1 MPGLRGTHA
10 QLLTGAGYL
19 DAAALAAAN
28 EADLCAAVLRFASS
42 AEGQRVLRQGPPP
55 DVEKI
60 RGWIEAASARV
71 AA

>member
-1 MPGLRGTHA
+1 
-10 QLLTGAGYL
+10 
-19 DAAALAAAN
+19 
-28 EADLCAAVLRFASS
+28 
-42 AEGQRVLRQGPPP
+42 VLRQGPPP